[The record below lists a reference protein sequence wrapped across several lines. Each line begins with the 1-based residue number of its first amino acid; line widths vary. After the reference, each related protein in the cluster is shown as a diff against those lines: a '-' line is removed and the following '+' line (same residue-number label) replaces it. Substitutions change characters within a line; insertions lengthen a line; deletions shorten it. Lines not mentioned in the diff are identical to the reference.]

1 MYMNFTNRSFTL
13 FITLLVLAVPVSALG
28 QAIQTDPAFPAEDK
42 PLTIIFDVSETSNTE
57 LAGYSGDVYAH
68 TGVILSESDKNSGG
82 WDYVIADWPVDI
94 PRAKLTSLG
103 DDKWELQIDD
113 IRAYYE
119 IPDSEDPVLQ
129 LAIVLR
135 NSSGSLQTEDLFIDL
150 YEDELQVRFTNPQ
163 SSGLN
168 PFFADNNQNI
178 NFEIAGSSDLGTLS
192 SITLLQETSEI
203 ASVSNSDM
211 LTTSYSVSGSGRTE
225 FYAIAE
231 DLQGTT
237 TSDTLSIII
246 KPDIVR
252 QARPEGIEDGITY
265 HSDNTGKVTLS
276 FFAPG
281 KEFAY
286 VIGSFSDWKVQD
298 EYYMNL
304 DEASADSAHF
314 WIEIDGLQPGEQHT
328 FQYLIDGE
336 LRVADLYSEL
346 VLDPDFDRFIPES
359 IYPDMPDYPTGKTEE
374 IVSVIETGQAEYQWQ
389 VPEFTRPAK
398 EKLVIYELLLRDFLE
413 ESSFTTLRDT
423 LSYLENLGVNA
434 IELMPVSQFDGNIS
448 WGYNPTFHGALEKSY
463 GSRQAFKEFIDAAHQ
478 RGIAVIL
485 DVVYN
490 HAHDKSPIV
499 RTFGTSRIENPLLGP
514 GHAYNV
520 FFHLNHDNS
529 YIKYWVDRMNRHW
542 LEEYNIDGY
551 RFDLSKGFA
560 SNVDNQSLL
569 DGRNEQRIENLKRMA
584 DEIWSYDPGAYVIL
598 EHFAAN
604 SEEIELSN
612 YGMMLWGNHNHNYSQ
627 ASMGYTQESNFSGI
641 HFTNRGWNNPHLVG
655 YMESHDEQWIML
667 KNRKFGNDTNPN
679 YDVKDFR
686 TAIARQKLTGSF
698 FLTIPGPKMLWQF
711 GELGYGW
718 GERECL
724 KPGGGGSGDCT
735 PSDPGR
741 VDPKPIR
748 WEYAD
753 DLVRKNLYRTWSELL
768 RLRNSSPVF
777 TSAVTQFSSSLSGE
791 IKWIKLLHSD
801 MDAVIIGNFGVIE
814 QTASVTLP
822 QTGIWYDFVS
832 GDELNASQA
841 NQTFE
846 MSPGEVR
853 IYTSAEVQA
862 SEDGVFVSN
871 EESSGPDIPDNFRLR
886 QNYPNPFNPT
896 TTIAYDIPRSSPVTL
911 SVYDALGREVAT
923 LVQRDN
929 HPAGTFTVM
938 FDASQLSSGIYF
950 TRLESQGST
959 RIQKMSLIK

>member
-1 MYMNFTNRSFTL
+1 MKAYIHKFILFT
-13 FITLLVLAVPVSALG
+13 VLTVFSVPASLIG
-28 QAIQTDPAFPAEDK
+28 QAVVTDPAFPAEDK
-42 PLTIIFDVSETSNTE
+42 PLTITFDVSETERNDLE
-57 LAGYSGDVYAH
+57 GFSGDIYVH
-68 TGVILSESDKNSGG
+68 TGVILTESNKNSGS
-82 WDYVIADWPVDI
+82 WSYVIAEWPVNI

-103 DDKWELQIDD
+103 NDRYELQIDD
-113 IRAYYE
+113 IRSYYE
-119 IPDSEDPVLQ
+119 LPASEGEVLQ
-129 LAIVLR
+129 LAFVLR
-135 NSSGSLQTEDLFIDL
+135 NSGGTLQTEDLFIDL
-150 YEDELQVRFTNPQ
+150 YDDELQVRFTNPV
-163 SSGLN
+163 SDGLN
-168 PFFADNNQNI
+168 PFFAGNGQNI
-178 NFEIAGSSDLGTLS
+178 TFEIVGSSDLGTLS
-192 SITLLQETSEI
+192 SITLLQGTSEI
-203 ASVSNSDM
+203 ASVSNADM

-237 TSDTLSIII
+237 TSDTLGIII

-252 QARPEGIEDGITY
+252 QARPQGIEDGITY
-265 HSDNTGKVTLS
+265 HESDPGKVTLS
-276 FFAPG
+276 FFAPE

-286 VIGSFSDWKVQD
+286 VIGSFSDWEVLD
-298 EYYMNL
+298 EYYMKL

-314 WIEIDGLQPGEQHT
+314 WIEISGLQPGEPYT

-346 VLDPDFDRFIPES
+346 VLDPDFDQYISET
-359 IYPDMPDYPTGKTEE
+359 IYPDMPQYPTASTRE
-374 IVSVIETGQAEYQWQ
+374 IVSVIETGQTDYQWQ
-389 VPEFTRPAK
+389 VPDFVQPAK
-398 EKLVIYELLLRDFLE
+398 EELVIYELLLRDFLE
-413 ESSFTTLRDT
+413 ESSFATLRDT

-463 GSRQAFKEFIDAAHQ
+463 GTRQSFKEFVDEAHQ
-478 RGIAVIL
+478 RGMAVIL

-490 HAHDKSPIV
+490 HAHDKSPLI
-499 RTFGTSRIENPLLGP
+499 RTFGTSRAENPFIGP

-520 FFHLNHDNS
+520 FYHLNHDNS
-529 YIKYWVDRMNRHW
+529 YIKYWLDRMNRHW

-569 DGRNEQRIENLKRMA
+569 DGRNEQRIANLKRMA
-584 DEIWSYDPGAYVIL
+584 NEIWDYDPEAYVIL

-604 SEEIELSN
+604 SEEIELSD

-641 HFTNRGWNNPHLVG
+641 HFSNRGWSNPHLVG

-667 KNRKFGNDTNPN
+667 KNRKFGNDSNPE
-679 YDVKDFR
+679 YEVTDFN

-718 GERECL
+718 GEGECL
-724 KPGGGGSGDCT
+724 KPGNGGSGDCT

-753 DLVRKNLYRTWSELL
+753 DPVRKNLYRTWSELL
-768 RLRNSSPVF
+768 RLRNSSSVF
-777 TSAVTQFSSSLSGE
+777 TSAETQFSSSLSGT
-791 IKWIKLLHSD
+791 IKWMELLHTD
-801 MDAVIIGNFGVIE
+801 MNAVIVGNFGVTS
-814 QTASVTLP
+814 QTASITLP
-822 QTGIWYDFVS
+822 QTGTWYDFVS
-832 GDELNASQA
+832 GDELSATQA
-841 NQTFE
+841 NQSFE
-846 MSPGEVR
+846 ILPGEVR

-871 EESSGPDIPDNFRLR
+871 EGSEGPDIPENFQLH

-896 TTIAYDIPRSSPVTL
+896 TTISYDIPQASQVQL
-911 SVYDALGREVAT
+911 NVYDALGREVAT
-923 LVQRDN
+923 LVQREN
-929 HPAGTFTVM
+929 HPAGTFSVT

-950 TRLESQGST
+950 TRLESGGLT

>member
-1 MYMNFTNRSFTL
+1 MKTTIRTL
-13 FITLLVLAVPVSALG
+13 THVLTLIFIVAPASLFG

-42 PLTIIFDVSETSNTE
+42 PLTIVFDVSETSNTQ
-57 LAGYSGDVYAH
+57 LAGYSGDIYAH
-68 TGVILSESDKNSGG
+68 TGVILNESDKSSGS
-82 WDYVIADWPVDI
+82 WEYVIADWPVDI

-103 DDKWELQIDD
+103 DDKWELKIDD

-119 IPDSEDPVLQ
+119 IPDSEGRQVLQ

-150 YEDELQVRFTNPQ
+150 YDDELQVRFTNPQ

-192 SITLLQETSEI
+192 SITLLQGTTEI

-252 QARPEGIEDGITY
+252 QARPQGIEDGITY
-265 HSDNTGKVTLS
+265 HADDSDKVTLS

-286 VIGSFSDWKVQD
+286 VIGSFSDWEVQD

-304 DEASADSAHF
+304 DEARADSAHF
-314 WIEIDGLQPGEQHT
+314 WLEIDGLQPGVQHT

-359 IYPDMPDYPTGKTEE
+359 IYPDMPEYPSGKTEE

-389 VPEFTRPAK
+389 VPDFTRPAK
-398 EKLVIYELLLRDFLE
+398 EELVIYELLLRDFVD

-463 GSRQAFKEFIDAAHQ
+463 GSRQAFKEFIDEAHQ
-478 RGIAVIL
+478 RGMAVLL

-499 RTFGTSRIENPLLGP
+499 RTFGTSRTENPLLGP

-529 YIKYWVDRMNRHW
+529 YIKYWLDRMNRYW

-569 DGRNEQRIENLKRMA
+569 DGRNDQRIENLKRMA
-584 DEIWSYDPGAYVIL
+584 DEIWSFDPDAYVIL

-627 ASMGYTQESNFSGI
+627 ASMGYSQESNFSGI
-641 HFTNRGWNNPHLVG
+641 HFANRGWSNPHLVG

-667 KNRKFGNDTNPN
+667 KNRKFGNDTNPE
-679 YDVKDFR
+679 YDITNFR
-686 TAIARQKLTGSF
+686 TAIDRQKLTGSF

-718 GERECL
+718 GEGECL
-724 KPGGGGSGDCT
+724 KPGGGGSGDCS

-741 VDPKPIR
+741 VDEKPIR

-753 DLVRKNLYRTWSELL
+753 DPVRKNLYRSWSELL

-777 TSAVTQFSSSLSGE
+777 TSAETQFSSSLSGT
-791 IKWIKLLHSD
+791 IKWIKLLHND
-801 MDAVIIGNFGVIE
+801 MDAVIVGNFGVTD
-814 QTASVTLP
+814 QTASFTLP
-822 QTGIWYDFVS
+822 QTGTWYDFVT
-832 GDELNASQA
+832 GNELNATQTSQS
-841 NQTFE
+841 FE
-846 MSPGEVR
+846 MFPGEVR
-853 IYTSAEVQA
+853 IYTSSEVQA

-871 EESSGPDIPDNFRLR
+871 EGNEGPDIPDNFRLR

-911 SVYDALGREVAT
+911 SVFDALGREVAT
-923 LVQRDN
+923 LVQREN
-929 HPAGTFTVM
+929 HPAGTFTVT

-950 TRLESQGST
+950 TRLKSQGLT